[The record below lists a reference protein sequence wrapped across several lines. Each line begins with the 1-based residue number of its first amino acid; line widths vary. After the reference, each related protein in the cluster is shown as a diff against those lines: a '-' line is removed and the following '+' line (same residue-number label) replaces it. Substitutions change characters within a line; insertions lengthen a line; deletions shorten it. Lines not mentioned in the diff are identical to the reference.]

1 MTRSAFESSLAAL
14 RDNVVMAIERR
25 EMGVVQDGLDVYQH
39 LIETILDEQLGLQ
52 AATATGAGPN
62 LPLGR
67 EWEQIVRDL
76 HGVVDSVSASTS
88 RLLWVD
94 VLSWV
99 RRVAV
104 ACAER
109 GVLNALGMI
118 LTLFESAWSQELAAP
133 SADTTA
139 RQDALLLRLSEFGS
153 FYLHLGRFDQE
164 VVRGADVIYTRTFL
178 RVVKSAIE
186 SGDPEAARVAIKYF
200 LHGSTSPS
208 SNLGPVTG
216 AGLLALYAWVL
227 YRFDHGTQ
235 DESFKTVCSQIA
247 NAFERDEAF
256 VPMLR
261 ASDELENELGIH
273 WWELNERGPMSSG
286 VIQIGTY
293 MALALL
299 LVAGPRLTWQP
310 IDPSSDEDV
319 DAARR
324 LMTVIDS
331 WEKGSFAGAR
341 LALAVPDTRFDALK
355 THLAS
360 VVKQGDAVLEES
372 YSRLPVDPA
381 RVTAFRRAVE
391 SKLTEAREGSLTAA
405 LQVAI
410 TAAAEPAREPEPV
423 FEPGETEGIPAT
435 ALAPEPEPAEP
446 NFGLDTLIPR
456 WYFAETRVLAEPER
470 LADELVSGL
479 TRGEEDRILDL
490 VVADLANASEITFGT
505 LGSALANAISGGG
518 VTNPVLVTNS
528 YQAHAL
534 LVGRPLEMADP
545 PPTPITAGPV
555 VRVYDDRV
563 AYLALLSAGRSPV
576 VQLLTPAP
584 EIDGDEV
591 LEDLAVLV
599 GVNEVPQAE
608 MDEIVASKERTR
620 IDEAR
625 LRGSLRVRLLE
636 HLVITMAADARPTIW
651 TLPEST
657 W

>member
-39 LIETILDEQLGLQ
+39 LIETILDEQLTLQ

-67 EWEQIVRDL
+67 EWEQILRDL

-99 RRVAV
+99 RRVAA

-118 LTLFESAWSQELAAP
+118 LTLFESAWSQELAVP
-133 SADTTA
+133 SADSTA

-186 SGDPEAARVAIKYF
+186 AGDPEAARVAIKYL
-200 LHGSTSPS
+200 LHGSTSPG

-227 YRFDHGTQ
+227 YRFDHGNQ

-273 WWELNERGPMSSG
+273 WWELNERGPMSGG

-293 MALALL
+293 MALALM

-341 LALAVPDTRFDALK
+341 ATLGVPENHFDRLK
-355 THLAS
+355 EHLS
-360 VVKQGDAVLEES
+360 NVVDQGDALLEES
-372 YSRLPVDPA
+372 YARLPVDPD
-381 RVTAFRRAVE
+381 RVEAFRIAVHE
-391 SKLTEAREGSLTAA
+391 KLAEARNESLTKA
-405 LQVAI
+405 LL
-410 TAAAEPAREPEPV
+410 TAPDSTAEPV
-423 FEPGETEGIPAT
+423 QT
-435 ALAPEPEPAEP
+435 

-456 WYFAETRVLAEPER
+456 WYFAETRVFAEPER
-470 LADELVSGL
+470 LADDLVRGL
-479 TRGEEDRILDL
+479 VRGEEDRILD
-490 VVADLANASEITFGT
+490 VVITDLSGSSETTFDSLAADLEAAIAG
-505 LGSALANAISGGG
+505 GSVSS
-518 VTNPVLVTNS
+518 PVVVTNS
-528 YQAHAL
+528 YQAHSIL
-534 LVGRPLEMADP
+534 TGRPMG
-545 PPTPITAGPV
+545 ITETSPEPFAAGPV
-555 VRVYDDRV
+555 LRVYDDRASYV
-563 AYLALLSAGRSPV
+563 ALLSPAGVPTVR
-576 VQLLTPAP
+576 LLTPATRV
-584 EIDGDEV
+584 DGDEAD
-591 LEDLAVLV
+591 EELAVIV
-599 GVNEVPQAE
+599 GVSELPPDE
-608 MDEIVASKERTR
+608 MNDIVGREERSR

-625 LRGSLRVRLLE
+625 LRGSLRIRLLE
-636 HLVITMAADARPTIW
+636 HLEITMDPDRPASIW
-651 TLPEST
+651 TLPESS

>member
-1 MTRSAFESSLAAL
+1 
-14 RDNVVMAIERR
+14 MAIERH

-39 LIETILDEQLGLQ
+39 MIETILDEQLALQ
-52 AATATGAGPN
+52 AATATGDGPN

-76 HGVVDSVSASTS
+76 HGVVDSVCASTS

-94 VLSWV
+94 VLSWI

-109 GVLNALGMI
+109 EVLNALGMI

-133 SADTTA
+133 RTDTTA

-153 FYLHLGRFDQE
+153 FYLHLGRSDHE
-164 VVRGADVIYTRTFL
+164 GVRGADVIYTRTFL

-186 SGDPEAARVAIKYF
+186 SGDPEAAQVAIKYF
-200 LHGSTSPS
+200 LHGSTSPG

-227 YRFDHGTQ
+227 YRFDHGNQ
-235 DESFKTVCSQIA
+235 DESFRTVCSQIA
-247 NAFERDEAF
+247 NAFERGEAF
-256 VPMLR
+256 VLMLR

-273 WWELNERGPMSSG
+273 WWELNERGPMSGG

-293 MALALL
+293 MTLALM

-310 IDPSSDEDV
+310 IDPSSDEEV

-341 LALAVPDTRFDALK
+341 ATLDVPEDHFDRLK
-355 THLAS
+355 EHLS
-360 VVKQGDAVLEES
+360 NVVDQGDALLEES
-372 YSRLPVDPA
+372 YARLPVAPN
-381 RVTAFRRAVE
+381 RVTAFRTAVHE
-391 SKLTEAREGSLTAA
+391 KLAEARKSSLTNA
-405 LQVAI
+405 LL
-410 TAAAEPAREPEPV
+410 TAPDSTAEPV
-423 FEPGETEGIPAT
+423 QT
-435 ALAPEPEPAEP
+435 

-470 LADELVSGL
+470 LADDLVRGL
-479 TRGEEDRILDL
+479 VRGEEDRILDL
-490 VVADLANASEITFGT
+490 VMTDLAGASATTLDSLAADLVAAIAA
-505 LGSALANAISGGG
+505 GSVSD
-518 VTNPVLVTNS
+518 PVVVTNS
-528 YQAHAL
+528 YQAHSIL
-534 LVGRPLEMADP
+534 TGRPTGLNETSSEPFTVA
-545 PPTPITAGPV
+545 PV
-555 VRVYDDRV
+555 LRVYDDRPSYV
-563 AYLALLSAGRSPV
+563 ALLSPAGVPT
-576 VQLLTPAP
+576 VQLLPPAARVA
-584 EIDGDEV
+584 GDEADEELGV
-591 LEDLAVLV
+591 IV
-599 GVNEVPQAE
+599 GVSELPPDE
-608 MDEIVASKERTR
+608 MNDIVGRKQRSR

-625 LRGSLRVRLLE
+625 LRGSLRIRLLE
-636 HLVITMAADARPTIW
+636 HLEITMDPGRSASIW
-651 TLPEST
+651 TLPESS

>member
-1 MTRSAFESSLAAL
+1 MTRSAFEASLAAL

-52 AATATGAGPN
+52 AATSTAAGPN

-67 EWEQIVRDL
+67 EWDQILRDL
-76 HGVVDSVSASTS
+76 HGVIDSVSASTS

-99 RRVAV
+99 RQVAI

-153 FYLHLGRFDQE
+153 FYLHLGRSDEE

-200 LHGSTSPS
+200 LHGSTSPGS
-208 SNLGPVTG
+208 ALGPVTG
-216 AGLLALYAWVL
+216 SGLLALYAWIL
-227 YRFDHGTQ
+227 YRFDHGDQ
-235 DESFKTVCSQIA
+235 DESFKAVCAQIA
-247 NAFERDEAF
+247 NAFERDESF
-256 VPMLR
+256 FPMLR

-273 WWELNERGPMSSG
+273 WWELNERGPMSGG

-293 MALALL
+293 MSLALI

-310 IDPSSDEDV
+310 IDPASDSDV
-319 DAARR
+319 DVARR

-331 WEKGSFAGAR
+331 IEKGGFAGAR
-341 LALAVPDTRFDALK
+341 AALGVPGNHFDSLK
-355 THLAS
+355 THLS
-360 VVKQGDAVLEES
+360 EVVQQGDAILEES
-372 YSRLPVDPA
+372 YA
-381 RVTAFRRAVE
+381 RVPIDSNRVEKFRAAVRQNLAE
-391 SKLTEAREGSLTAA
+391 QRKHSLASALLTRPAEL
-405 LQVAI
+405 L
-410 TAAAEPAREPEPV
+410 EPAD
-423 FEPGETEGIPAT
+423 T
-435 ALAPEPEPAEP
+435 

-456 WYFAETRVLAEPER
+456 WYFAETRVFAEPER
-470 LADELVSGL
+470 LADDIVRGLV
-479 TRGEEDRILDL
+479 RGEEDRILEL
-490 VVADLANASEITFGT
+490 AVADLSSATEATFDSLLSDLEAAAN
-505 LGSALANAISGGG
+505 G
-518 VTNPVLVTNS
+518 VSSPVVVTNS
-528 YQAHAL
+528 YEAHAL
-534 LVGRPLEMADP
+534 LTGRPVDSP
-545 PPTPITAGPV
+545 DSSTPFTAGPV
-555 VRVYDDRV
+555 LRVYDDRSGYV
-563 AYLALLSAGRSPV
+563 ALLSPAGVPNV
-576 VQLLTPAP
+576 HLLPPMTRV
-584 EIDGDEV
+584 DGDEV
-591 LEDLAVLV
+591 LDDLGVIV
-599 GVNEVPQAE
+599 GVSELPPEE
-608 MDEIVASKERTR
+608 MEDIVGREQRTR

-636 HLVITMAADARPTIW
+636 HLEISMSPDARPVIW
-651 TLPEST
+651 RVPESA

>member
-109 GVLNALGMI
+109 EVLNALGMI

-200 LHGSTSPS
+200 LHGSTSPG

-227 YRFDHGTQ
+227 YRFDHGNQ

-247 NAFERDEAF
+247 NAFDRDEAF
-256 VPMLR
+256 VLMLR

-273 WWELNERGPMSSG
+273 WWELNERGPMSGG

-293 MALALL
+293 MSFALL

-310 IDPSSDEDV
+310 IDPANDSDV
-319 DAARR
+319 DVARR

-331 WEKGSFAGAR
+331 FEKGSFAGAR
-341 LALAVPDTRFDALK
+341 AALGVPDSHFDTLK
-355 THLAS
+355 AHLTS
-360 VVKQGDAVLEES
+360 VVDQGDAILEET
-372 YSRLPVDPA
+372 YSRLPVDLE
-381 RVTAFRRAVE
+381 RVDAFRSAVREKLANARAE
-391 SKLTEAREGSLTAA
+391 SLTAA
-405 LQVAI
+405 LLVPNDS
-410 TAAAEPAREPEPV
+410 TSSSAA
-423 FEPGETEGIPAT
+423 T
-435 ALAPEPEPAEP
+435 
-446 NFGLDTLIPR
+446 NFGLDTLLPR
-456 WYFAETRVLAEPER
+456 WYFAKTRVFADPADLAVQ
-470 LADELVSGL
+470 LVQGL
-479 TRGEEDRILDL
+479 TRGEEDRILG
-490 VVADLANASEITFGT
+490 LAIAGLNDAPVTT
-505 LGSALANAISGGG
+505 LAALGETLAEAISSGG
-518 VTNPVLVTNS
+518 VANPVVVTNS

-534 LVGRPLEMADP
+534 LTGRPLDIIDAP
-545 PPTPITAGPV
+545 PAPFTGGPV
-555 VRVYDDRV
+555 IRVYDDRD
-563 AYLALLSAGRSPV
+563 AYVSLLSQGVFPLVR
-576 VQLLTPAP
+576 LLPP
-584 EIDGDEV
+584 LPNVEGDEV
-591 LEDLAVLV
+591 LGDLGVIV
-599 GVNEVPQAE
+599 GVSELSRGE
-608 MDEIVASKERTR
+608 MDDIVGREDRTR

-636 HLVITMAADARPTIW
+636 HLDISMTTETSPPIW
-651 TLPEST
+651 TLPESS